1 MLPNPARAGVL
12 TLTAPS
18 LRFASGPVRVEVTDV
33 SGRVL
38 KSQAAGRRSQIRLD
52 LRAMK
57 AGVYLVKLSA
67 GDLAVTRKLVIQ

>member
-1 MLPNPARAGVL
+1 VLPNPVRAGVL

-18 LRFASGPVRVEVTDV
+18 LGLAGGPVRVEVTDV

-38 KSQAAGRRSQIRLD
+38 KSQAAGRRSRIRLD

-67 GDLAVTRKLVIQ
+67 GDLAVTRKLVIR